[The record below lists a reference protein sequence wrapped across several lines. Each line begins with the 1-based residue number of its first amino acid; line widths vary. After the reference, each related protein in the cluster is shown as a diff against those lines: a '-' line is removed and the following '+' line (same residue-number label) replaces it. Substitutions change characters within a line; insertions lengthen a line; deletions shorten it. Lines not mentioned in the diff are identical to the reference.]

1 MGYDRMEEI
10 TEATTERPV
19 VYCRLVSMEK
29 STETNTVAWMDGR
42 IAVHVL
48 CPDSEV
54 RMKIAAA
61 IAQKISLDGEII
73 MLDYSPM
80 FIKRLQA
87 NYKADYLKEGQLF
100 VTGHYGLL
108 RYKAKEH
115 TLIAAHTK
123 YS

>member
-1 MGYDRMEEI
+1 
-10 TEATTERPV
+10 
-19 VYCRLVSMEK
+19 
-29 STETNTVAWMDGR
+29 MDGK

-48 CPDSEV
+48 CPNSEV
-54 RMKIAAA
+54 RIKIATI
-61 IAQKISLDGEII
+61 IAQRISLDGEII

-80 FIKRLQA
+80 FVKHLQV

-100 VTGHYGLL
+100 ITGHYGLL

-123 YS
+123 YL